1 MDGSPSLLTSW
12 LRAAQSWSNWKVSRE
27 DHRPQALCGL
37 QDSTRSITV
46 KGPAVEIVKLPWFD
60 ILSNFCFYRC
70 GCVGGGDGEEIKAL
84 LLSMRLKVSYKIKY
98 DVK

>member
-1 MDGSPSLLTSW
+1 M
-12 LRAAQSWSNWKVSRE
+12 
-27 DHRPQALCGL
+27 
-37 QDSTRSITV
+37 
-46 KGPAVEIVKLPWFD
+46 EIVKLPWFD